1 MREKLISG
9 LLKCTKTKKT
19 IFFICAD
26 ALLISMACY
35 LGFYLRFDG
44 NIPLVYQAKT
54 CWFILLTAPIVIFIF
69 AIERL
74 YSFTWAFISIREI
87 IRVFVGAVFGMSA
100 VSVILFLLKDSAYFV
115 GFPRSVIFITT
126 IFIFLFVSVLRFA
139 KRLYF
144 HEFRMNLP
152 FDGKKLLIFGA
163 GEAGEQLLRHIQMHQ
178 THFPVGFVDDNTM
191 KHGTL
196 LHGVKVFG
204 GRESIPA
211 IAKKHIIDELIIAT
225 PSAPRNVVRHA
236 VQLAREA
243 NIKKIKIL
251 PSTAQ
256 ILDEKVSLSQV
267 RDVSIEDL
275 LGRAPVRIDTKS
287 IENFIVGKIVLVT
300 GGAGSIGS
308 NLCRQILNFKPKRLV
323 AVDQNETGSFHL
335 ERELAAEFPNIAKA
349 FIVGDICD
357 ERKMNSV
364 FSVYQPNI
372 VFHAAAYK
380 HVPLMEAHPDEAVKN
395 NIFGTLNIGRAAI
408 KNHVEKFVL
417 ISTDKAINPT
427 SIMGA
432 SKRVGEMIVVWL
444 NKQNSTRF
452 CAVRFGNVL
461 DSQGNVVGIFEKQIK
476 KGGPVEVTH
485 PDMKR
490 YFMVTSEACL
500 LVMQAGTIGQGG
512 EVFVLDMG
520 EPIKI
525 VDLAREMIKLAGYEP
540 DVDIPIVFTG
550 VRQGEKLFEEIVTDS
565 EMPTKHEKIFISKLN
580 GADDEKLA
588 QSLLAFKNILQGSQ
602 DKSEL
607 IARLAELVPTLK
619 INQ

>member
-1 MREKLISG
+1 MWKKIKLKIFQRTKSKKIVFFVIADAILIS
-9 LLKCTKTKKT
+9 L
-19 IFFICAD
+19 
-26 ALLISMACY
+26 SCY

-44 NIPLVYQAKT
+44 NIPAVYHAET
-54 CWFILLTAPIVIFIF
+54 YFFILLTAPIVIFIF

-74 YSFTWAFISIREI
+74 YAFTWAFISIREI
-87 IRVFVGAVFGMSA
+87 IRIFTGTIFGMSA
-100 VSVILFLLKDSAYFV
+100 VSVVLFLLKDTEYFV
-115 GFPRSVIFITT
+115 GFPRSVIFITAT
-126 IFIFLFVSVLRFA
+126 MIFLFVSALRFA

-144 HEFRMNLP
+144 HEFRMDLP

-163 GEAGEQLLRHIQMHQ
+163 GEAGEQILRHIQMHQ
-178 THFPVGFVDDNTM
+178 THFPVGFVDDNRM

-204 GRESIPA
+204 AKECIPT
-211 IAKKHIIDELIIAT
+211 IAKKHVIDELIIAA
-225 PSAPRNVVRHA
+225 PNAPRNVIRHA

-243 NIKKIKIL
+243 GIEKIKIL

-256 ILDEKVSLSQV
+256 ILDEKVSLNQV
-267 RDVSIEDL
+267 REVSIEDL
-275 LGRAPVRIDTKS
+275 LGRAPVKIDTKS
-287 IENFIVGKIVLVT
+287 IENFIAGKIVLVT

-308 NLCRQILNFKPKRLV
+308 NLCRQILKFKPNRLISI
-323 AVDQNETGSFHL
+323 DQNETGSFHL
-335 ERELAAEFPNIAKA
+335 ERELSAEFPNVSKT

-357 ERKMNSV
+357 EQKINSV
-364 FSVYQPNI
+364 FSACQPNI

-380 HVPLMEAHPDEAVKN
+380 HVPLMETHPDEAIRN
-395 NIFGTLNIGRAAI
+395 NVFGTLNIGRAAI
-408 KNHVEKFVL
+408 NHHTEKFVM

-432 SKRVGEMIVVWL
+432 SKRVGEMIAVWL

-500 LVMQAGTIGQGG
+500 LVMQAGTIGAGG

-525 VDLAREMIKLAGYEP
+525 VDLAKEMIKLAGYEP
-540 DVDIPIVFTG
+540 DVDIPIVYTG
-550 VRQGEKLFEEIVTDS
+550 IRQGEKMFEEIITDS
-565 EMPTKHEKIFISKLN
+565 EMPTKHEKIFISRLN
-580 GADDEKLA
+580 GTDDEKLA
-588 QSLLAFKNILQGSQ
+588 QGLIAFKAILQGSR

-607 IARLAELVPTLK
+607 IARLAELVPTLQIK
-619 INQ
+619 K